1 MAKGAAAATSSRASS
16 RGGGKLGIEWNM
28 VVFKTLVLFTA
39 LFYLIYKGINLFYRA
54 YHSSGDEYL
63 IVMAGLFGLAVAGTV
78 ARQFKEPDKNIHLM
92 QVGSLG
98 MAAFVITDAFMPGGD
113 GYGIALLQGFLAF
126 DLVMLHPARE
136 KLNHFW

>member
-1 MAKGAAAATSSRASS
+1 MAKGTAVATSRPSS
-16 RGGGKLGIEWNM
+16 HAGKLGNDWNM
-28 VVFKTLVLFTA
+28 AVFKALAIFTA
-39 LFYLIYKGINLFYRA
+39 LFYLVYKSINMFYRA
-54 YHSSGDEYL
+54 YYASGDEYL
-63 IVMAGLFGLAVAGTV
+63 IVMSGLMGLVVAGTI